1 MKRKMILTFATV
13 LFFSVMA
20 SAQESAGMKENSE
33 VSDNNQVSKDS
44 EAPVS
49 IVTHK
54 VMMGETVMMIA
65 KKYHITPKDIYE
77 LNPDATEGISYNMM
91 ISIPADKI
99 NKKYD
104 RRPTTGHLVADTGG
118 E

>member
-1 MKRKMILTFATV
+1 MKRKMFLTFAIA

-20 SAQESAGMKENSE
+20 SAQQDNDLKENSE
-33 VSDNNQVSKDS
+33 LTDSNQVNND
-44 EAPVS
+44 EAEAVS
-49 IVTHK
+49 VVTHK

-77 LNPDATEGISYNMM
+77 LNPDATEGISYNMT

-104 RRPTTGHLVADTGG
+104 RRATTGHQVADTGG